1 VTVSST
7 GMVSV
12 RSESGPR
19 RPLSGSP
26 LRLVAISLA
35 VAGSLLLVITWLFG
49 GGRGSDES
57 TPSSFFGQDFNVRE
71 GGDFGLENLEVRM
84 DSEFGEVLRVRYP
97 EGSASPTVSEE
108 EGAPVGGAQLYLE
121 PRSGVPAD
129 RLHLRYYVR
138 FPKEFDYVKGGKL
151 PGLYGGTVTGGR
163 RSPDGTDGFSTRFMW
178 RRNGAGEVY
187 AYLATSE
194 EEGTS
199 LGRGSWRF
207 ESGEW
212 QLIEQEVSLNEP
224 GRPDGRIRV
233 WLDGREVLNETNL
246 LFRTVDTLK
255 IEGLFFST
263 FFGGSD
269 LSWATPKK
277 TAVDF
282 AGFKVGSDYLG
293 PIFER

>member
-1 VTVSST
+1 
-7 GMVSV
+7 M
-12 RSESGPR
+12 RSKSGPE

-26 LRLVAISLA
+26 LRLIAISLA
-35 VAGSLLLVITWLFG
+35 LAGSVLLVITWIYG
-49 GGRGSDES
+49 GSRSGSGDS
-57 TPSSFFGQDFNVRE
+57 TPSSFFRQDFEVKER
-71 GGDFGLENLEVRM
+71 GDFGLENLEVRR
-84 DSEFGEVLRVRYP
+84 DPQFGQVLRVHYP

-138 FPKEFDYVKGGKL
+138 FPRGFDYVKGGKL

-178 RRNGAGEVY
+178 RRNGEGEVY

-207 ESGEW
+207 RPGEW

-233 WLDGREVLNETNL
+233 WLDGREVLDESNL
-246 LFRTVDTLK
+246 VFRTVDTLK

-269 LSWATPKK
+269 LSWATPKE
-277 TAVDF
+277 TAVEF
-282 AGFKVGSDYLG
+282 AGFKVGSEYLG
-293 PIFER
+293 PVFER